1 MVPHQTLISTV
12 ESALKNGAAADRAEA
27 LRYVSDL
34 FAFGTDQFTDVQ
46 IGEFDEIFTRLV
58 AHVEISARVLLAN
71 RLAPLPNAPP
81 TILRT
86 LAFDDVIDVA
96 GPVLTNSPR
105 LGSAL
110 LVENARTKSQQHLL
124 AISRRT
130 SLDEAVTDVLLD
142 RGDRHVVRSA
152 AANPGA
158 KFSEHGFARLI
169 DRSDGDD
176 ELAFCV
182 GARRDIPRHHFLK
195 LLAKASQSVRLKL
208 ESEDQLN
215 TKEIHRAVAA
225 VAGHV
230 QAKSA
235 AASRN
240 YAAARSRVGEL
251 SASKQLGESHIEGF
265 AKANQFEETTVA
277 LAQLCDLPVEAVE
290 RAMIQDRS
298 ETILIMARAAGLNW
312 PAAKAVLLLRA
323 GDRGLAIHELE
334 QSLASYARLKQKTAQ
349 EIVRFQRKRWAEA
362 MRHLH

>member
-12 ESALKNGAAADRAEA
+12 ENALKHGAAADRAEA

-34 FAFGTDQFTDVQ
+34 FVFGTDQFTDVQ

-81 TILRT
+81 AILRK
-86 LAFDDVIDVA
+86 LAFDDLIDVA

-105 LGSAL
+105 LDSAL
-110 LVENARTKSQQHLL
+110 LVENAKTKSQQHLL
-124 AISRRT
+124 AISRRAA
-130 SLDEAVTDVLLD
+130 LDEAVTDALLD
-142 RGDRHVVRSA
+142 RGDPQVARSA

-158 KFSEHGFARLI
+158 KFSDLGFARLI
-169 DRSDGDD
+169 DRSIGDD
-176 ELAFCV
+176 ELALCV
-182 GARRDIPRHHFLK
+182 GTRHDIPRHHFLK
-195 LLAKASQSVRLKL
+195 LLAKASQTVRLEL
-208 ESEDQLN
+208 EAEDQLN

-235 AASRN
+235 AASRS
-240 YAAARSRVGEL
+240 YTAARSLVGEL
-251 SASKQLGESHIEGF
+251 SASKRLGESHVEAF
-265 AKANQFEETTVA
+265 AKANKFEEATVA
-277 LAQLCDLPVEAVE
+277 LALLCDLPVEAVE

-298 ETILIMARAAGLNW
+298 ESILIMARAAGLSW
-312 PAAKAVLLLRA
+312 PTAKAVLLLRA

-334 QSLASYARLKQKTAQ
+334 QSLASYARLKLRTAQ

-362 MRHLH
+362 TRHLH